1 MKSFKKWAVMKRY
14 SFRIHIKSKWNLCKC
29 TNVIFHLWNISQVEN
44 KSTPKCKS
52 MKTEAYKT
60 LRNKKFENNK
70 RGDKFLGEKLTH
82 TYKHNTLFLRNAEY
96 PS

>member
-1 MKSFKKWAVMKRY
+1 MNIKLQYNKRQVETMHY
-14 SFRIHIKSKWNLCKC
+14 YYLCKC